1 MEIDMTEINAVL
13 RDAVHRSAQ
22 QVSVCA
28 DEEQGSVVFTGI
40 TPLVEAQGCIGFS
53 ETLVVIVVFPE
64 RLVEKRKDDIDSFTR
79 VNESISSFLFSTSLS
94 GKTTITTSVS
104 EKPMQPWASTSGV
117 IPVNTTLPCSSS
129 AQTETCCAER

>member
-28 DEEQGSVVFTGI
+28 DEEQSSVVFTGI
-40 TPLVEAQGCIGFS
+40 TPLVETQGCIGFS

-64 RLVEKRKDDIDSFTR
+64 RPVEKRKDDVDSFAQRGLLGERLLDCFMVADNASFDAFFKPRTAMQLAA
-79 VNESISSFLFSTSLS
+79 SILAFGAVPAVHIL
-94 GKTTITTSVS
+94 
-104 EKPMQPWASTSGV
+104 
-117 IPVNTTLPCSSS
+117 
-129 AQTETCCAER
+129 R